1 MEVNQLD
8 CAKVGKLILQ
18 LRKEKGLT
26 QKNVADA
33 LNISNKTI
41 SKWECGMGCPDASLW
56 SELSRILGADIQK
69 MLEGELNP
77 NSPDYGN
84 IRRVKFYVCPLCG
97 NILVSTSP
105 ASIFCCG
112 RKLIALIPKKIKG
125 HSLDVQVMD
134 IDYYISFNHE
144 MHKSHFISFVAYV
157 ADDKVLLNRLY
168 PEQDSTVRFPIMRGN
183 GKLYAYC
190 NHHGLWE
197 QSILD
202 KYKRGQA

>member
-26 QKNVADA
+26 QKNVAEA

-56 SELSRILGADIQK
+56 SELSGILGADIQK

-112 RKLIALIPKKIKG
+112 RKLTALIPKKMKE

-134 IDYYISFNHE
+134 IDYYISFDHE
-144 MHKSHFISFVAYV
+144 MQKSHFISFVAYV

-168 PEQDSTVRFPIMRGN
+168 PEQDSAVRFPIMSGS

-197 QSILD
+197 QSILE
-202 KYKRGQA
+202 K

>member
-1 MEVNQLD
+1 MNGGEELD

-41 SKWECGMGCPDASLW
+41 SKWETGMGCPDSSLW
-56 SELSRILGADIQK
+56 LELSGILGADIQK

-112 RKLIALIPKKIKG
+112 RKLIALIPKKIKE
-125 HSLDVQVMD
+125 HSLDFQIMD

-144 MHKSHFISFVAYV
+144 MKKSHFISFVAYV

-168 PEQDSTVRFPIMRGN
+168 PEQDSAVRFPIMNGS

-197 QSILD
+197 QSI
-202 KYKRGQA
+202 

>member
-1 MEVNQLD
+1 MEVSRLD

-26 QKNVADA
+26 QKNVAEA

-56 SELSRILGADIQK
+56 SGLSSVLGVDIQK

-77 NSPDYGN
+77 NSPDNGN
-84 IRRVKFYVCPLCG
+84 IRRVKFHVCPLCG

-112 RKLIALIPKKIKG
+112 RKLTPLVPQKIKG
-125 HSLDVQVMD
+125 HSLEVQVID
-134 IDYYISFNHE
+134 IDYYISFKHE
-144 MHKSHFISFVAYV
+144 MDKSHFISFVAYV

-168 PEQDSTVRFPIMRGN
+168 PEQISAVRFPVMGRN
-183 GKLYAYC
+183 GRFYAC
-190 NHHGLWE
+190 CSRHGLWE
-197 QSILD
+197 QST
-202 KYKRGQA
+202 

>member
-1 MEVNQLD
+1 MD

-56 SELSRILGADIQK
+56 SELSGILGADIQK

-77 NSPDYGN
+77 NCPDSGN
-84 IRRVKFYVCPLCG
+84 IRKVKFYVCPICG

-112 RKLIALIPKKIKG
+112 RKLTALVPEKMNC
-125 HSLDVQVMD
+125 HTLDIQVVD
-134 IDYYISFNHE
+134 IDYYISFDHE
-144 MHKSHFISFVAYV
+144 MKKSHFISFVAYV
-157 ADDKVLLNRLY
+157 ADDKVFLNRLY
-168 PEQDSTVRFPIMRGN
+168 PEQPSAVRFPIMRGN

-190 NHHGLWE
+190 SNHGLWE
-197 QSILD
+197 QAISD
-202 KYKRGQA
+202 K

>member
-1 MEVNQLD
+1 MD

-56 SELSRILGADIQK
+56 SELSSILGADIQK

-77 NSPDYGN
+77 NSPDHGN
-84 IRRVKFYVCPLCG
+84 IRKVKFYVCPLCG

-112 RKLIALIPKKIKG
+112 RKLTALIPKEVKE
-125 HSLDVQVMD
+125 HSMDVQVMD
-134 IDYYISFNHE
+134 IDYYISFDHE
-144 MHKSHFISFVAYV
+144 MRKSHYISFVAYV
-157 ADDKVLLNRLY
+157 ADDKVLLNKLY
-168 PEQDSTVRFPIMRGN
+168 PEQTSAVRFPIMRGN

-202 KYKRGQA
+202 